1 MKHSRHPEHETEALR
16 LDQAIEA
23 MDAALRHH
31 AEHSFEGGATNF
43 SNRVLNRGL
52 RADLIEALETHRD
65 KPYFGRLDFQD
76 HLGRS
81 RSVYFG
87 YAHLDVPHG
96 AVLDWRCDLY
106 TLFVSGTGRRQSY
119 RVRHTGVTH
128 TVELSLKRRL
138 DIQSRTLRRITDDV
152 DWREMPVAGLPA
164 APPEKGSETFLIQRL
179 AERGDPRLQTI
190 VETLQVDQDAI
201 IRAPAA
207 GLQLVHGVAGS
218 GKTSIAY
225 HRLAYLLY
233 QDHSERRQAEDAL
246 VIGPNRLFLG
256 YVRDLLPNLGV
267 RGVIQ
272 CTFGDWVWRRMSE
285 TNRTLRETELVVRGA
300 PASGAHGRLKGQ
312 LRFGTLLERHAA
324 RLERQ
329 LDFPAHPLS
338 FPLTADGHEE
348 RLVLTPFEVRTL
360 HRLALQ
366 GGSSTE
372 ARRERFLELG
382 RGHVRK
388 WFMGVFALRPD
399 TEAALGSLTRSVTAR
414 LARVWPR
421 TDLLRVYTSVFTT
434 EVLQQHGADLYSA
447 DELISLATSMPRSAP
462 GEDGVARTVVEPA
475 DQAGLHVLNRA
486 LYGEMPGRYT
496 HIVVD
501 EAQDLAP
508 LELAQLLASNRPLS
522 MTLVGD
528 TAQSIHAHAGVD
540 DWSEL
545 TAQLPADQVH
555 LHVVRRNYRSTR
567 EIVGFCNGVLRAV
580 QGSRAVL
587 SETVDRSGSLP
598 VMRRVANTAEL
609 AGAVR
614 ESVLNIQSAGLR
626 NIAVITRD
634 ADDALALAEALN
646 RRQVPCRLLDD
657 PDGDVGMKAITGV
670 LVVPAAL
677 SKGLEFEG
685 VIVHDA
691 SEAAYPE
698 GDVRAGALLFVAV
711 SRALHALHVLHV
723 GAPSAFLV
731 GAAEVLRQLR

>member
-1 MKHSRHPEHETEALR
+1 ME
-16 LDQAIEA
+16 
-23 MDAALRHH
+23 AALRHH

-65 KPYFGRLDFQD
+65 KPYFGRLDFRD

-106 TLFVSGTGRRQSY
+106 MLFVSGTAKRQSY

-152 DWREMPVAGLPA
+152 DWRTVPVAGRSA
-164 APPEKGSETFLIQRL
+164 APPEQAAETFLIQRL

-190 VETLQVDQDAI
+190 VETLQEDQDAI

-207 GLQLVHGVAGS
+207 GLRLVHGVAGS

-233 QDHSERRQAEDAL
+233 QDHTERRRAEDAL

-256 YVRDLLPNLGV
+256 YVRDLLPDLGV
-267 RGVIQ
+267 RGVAQ
-272 CTFGDWVWRRMSE
+272 STFSDWVWQRITE
-285 TNRTLRETELVVRGA
+285 TNRALRGADLVVQGA
-300 PASGAHGRLKGQ
+300 PHSGMTGRLKGE
-312 LRFGTLLERHAA
+312 LRFGTLLERYAA
-324 RLERQ
+324 RLEQ
-329 LDFPAHPLS
+329 HLEFPAHPLS
-338 FPLTADGHEE
+338 FPITADGHEE

-360 HRLALQ
+360 HRLAMP
-366 GGSSTE
+366 GGSSTD
-372 ARRERFLELG
+372 ARRERFLDLG
-382 RGHVRK
+382 REHVRK
-388 WFMGVFALRPD
+388 WFRGAFAMRPD
-399 TEAALGSLTRSVTAR
+399 TEAALSSLTRNVTAR

-421 TDLLRVYTSVFTT
+421 PDLLRDYTGAFAPD
-434 EVLQQHGADLYSA
+434 VLQRHGADLWSA
-447 DELISLATSMPRSAP
+447 DELTRLAASAP
-462 GEDGVARTVVEPA
+462 GSVTGEDGTLRTVLEPA

-486 LYGEMPGRYT
+486 LYGEPPGRYT

-508 LELAQLLASNRPLS
+508 LELAQLLTLSRPLS

-528 TAQSIHAHAGVD
+528 TAQSIHAHGGVD

-545 TAQLPADQVH
+545 TGQLPSELVH
-555 LHVVRRNYRSTR
+555 VHVVRRNYRSTR

-580 QGSRAVL
+580 QGARAVL
-587 SETVDRSGSLP
+587 SEPVSRSGPAPL
-598 VMRRVANTAEL
+598 VRRVATTAEL
-609 AGAVR
+609 VGAVR
-614 ESVLNIQSAGLR
+614 ESVQKLQSDGLR
-626 NIAVITRD
+626 NIAVIARTP
-634 ADDALALAEALN
+634 AAALELTEALS
-646 RRQVPCRLLDD
+646 RCQVSCRLLDD
-657 PDGDVGMKAITGV
+657 PDGDVTLKAITGV
-670 LVVPAAL
+670 LIIPAAL
-677 SKGLEFEG
+677 AKGLEFEG
-685 VIVHDA
+685 VVVHDA
-691 SEAAYPE
+691 SEVTYPG
-698 GDVRAGALLFVAV
+698 GDARAGALLFVAV
-711 SRALHALHVLHV
+711 SRALHTLHVLHA
-723 GAPSAFLV
+723 GAPSAFLRDV
-731 GAAEVLRQLR
+731 AVPPN